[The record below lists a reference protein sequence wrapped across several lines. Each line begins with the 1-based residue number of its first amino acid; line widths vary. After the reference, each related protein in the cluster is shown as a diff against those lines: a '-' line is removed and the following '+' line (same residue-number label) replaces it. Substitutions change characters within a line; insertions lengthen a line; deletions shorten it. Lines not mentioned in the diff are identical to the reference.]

1 MLESVY
7 PPLIEA
13 VPNFSEGR
21 NPAAIAAIVEAAD
34 GVAGARV
41 LHVDVGYDANRTVV
55 TLAGQPGSVVEA
67 CFRATQ
73 AALKHIDMRQ
83 HQGAHP
89 RLGAVDVCP
98 LVPIRGIDLA
108 GTAAYAAA
116 LAERM
121 GKALQLPVYLYAT
134 NARTATRANL
144 AHIRQGEYENLP
156 EKMRD
161 PAWEPDFGPRVF
173 QPKAGATVVGA
184 RPFLVAYNVDL
195 ASTDLALAKQIA
207 AAVRESGSRRRSTPG
222 THSPEPGRCPGVK
235 AIGWFLPAYG
245 ACQVSMNITDL
256 DRTAVHTAFLAC
268 QEEAQARGI
277 AVTGSELI
285 GLAPLRVFTEAAAFF
300 QPQLP
305 LEPWTD
311 AASTAVIQALGL
323 ATRAPFNWEER
334 ILEFQLQKKFKEAL
348 ER

>member
-1 MLESVY
+1 MPESVQA
-7 PPLIEA
+7 PLIEA

-21 NPAAIAAIVEAAD
+21 NPATIAAIVAAAD
-34 GVAGARV
+34 GVPGARV

-55 TLAGQPGSVVEA
+55 TLAGQPAAVVEA

-73 AALKHIDMRQ
+73 AALEHIDMRQ

-89 RLGAVDVCP
+89 RLGAIDVCP

-116 LAERM
+116 LAARM
-121 GKALQLPVYLYAT
+121 GEELDLPIYLYAA
-134 NARTATRANL
+134 NARTASRANL
-144 AHIRQGEYENLP
+144 ATIRQGEYEGLA

-207 AAVRESGSRRRSTPG
+207 AAVRESGSLRPLTPSTKP
-222 THSPEPGRCPGVK
+222 HVPGRCPGVK
-235 AIGWFLPAYG
+235 AIGWYLPAYG

-268 QEEAQARGI
+268 QEEARARGI

-311 AASTAVIQALGL
+311 AASALVIQALGL
-323 ATRAPFNWEER
+323 ATRAPFNWQER
-334 ILEFQLQKKFKEAL
+334 ILEFRLQSKFGAHN
-348 ER
+348 